1 MHPTIPLESAQNLN
15 KSDLHREAK
24 QERKVFSCMITKKT
38 RDHQQER
45 QGRYLKANGIR
56 YFSFHMEENVT
67 PESRGST
74 VNGLKGMDVEITACS
89 AATKLKS
96 SLPFT
101 SED

>member
-1 MHPTIPLESAQNLN
+1 
-15 KSDLHREAK
+15 
-24 QERKVFSCMITKKT
+24 MITKKT